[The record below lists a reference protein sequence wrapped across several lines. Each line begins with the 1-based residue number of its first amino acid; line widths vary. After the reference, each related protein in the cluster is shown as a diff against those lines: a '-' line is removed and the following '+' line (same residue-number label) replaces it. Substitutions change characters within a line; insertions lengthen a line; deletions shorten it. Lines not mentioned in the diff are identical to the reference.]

1 MADGAG
7 LRRRDKRMQVRRV
20 AGKKP
25 GAKGERAARPAAH
38 GRIGSRTGSGTEFG
52 FVKRNNLQET
62 ADRIVARSA
71 LVLYGDADTGRSGD
85 GDLARWG
92 LSLQKLSLESDDN
105 KTKEQTGEIETH
117 RFRIAS
123 SERGKPGKSSESN
136 QGRSAERPAE

>member
-1 MADGAG
+1 
-7 LRRRDKRMQVRRV
+7 MQVRPV

-25 GAKGERAARPAAH
+25 CAKGERATWPTAH
-38 GRIGSRTGSGTEFG
+38 RWVRRLASSGTEFG

-62 ADRIVARSA
+62 AARIVARSA
-71 LVLYGDADTGRSGD
+71 LVLYGDVYTGRSGD